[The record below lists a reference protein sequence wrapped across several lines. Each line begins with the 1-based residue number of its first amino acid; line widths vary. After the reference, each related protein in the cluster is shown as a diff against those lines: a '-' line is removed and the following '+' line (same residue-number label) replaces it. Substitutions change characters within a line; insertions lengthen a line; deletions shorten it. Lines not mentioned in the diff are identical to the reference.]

1 MNKYQELRDRQQKE
15 FNDFPFMW
23 AFNKKQF
30 AEGMEKLGLKET
42 DTDKIYS
49 IGGGGFI
56 RKTDSEALHEMLDRQ
71 TAEMK
76 KAIADDPT
84 GEGFIYDMFDY
95 ELANHEYGYTGS
107 VTDALDCLG
116 MTAEQIEADERL
128 SHGLKKAIR
137 HQSKRG

>member
-1 MNKYQELRDRQQKE
+1 MNKYQELRNRQQKE
-15 FNDFPFMW
+15 IDAFPFMW

-56 RKTDSEALHEMLDRQ
+56 RKTDSEALKEMLDRQ
-71 TAEMK
+71 TDEME

-84 GEGFIYDMFDY
+84 GDGFIYDMFDY
-95 ELANHEYGYTGS
+95 ELANHEYGYTGDI
-107 VTDALDCLG
+107 TDTIDCLG
-116 MTAEQIEADERL
+116 LTAEQIEADARL
-128 SHGLKKAIR
+128 SHGLKRAIR
-137 HQSKRG
+137 HQRKRS

>member
-15 FNDFPFMW
+15 YNAFPFMW

-56 RKTDSEALHEMLDRQ
+56 RKTDSEALHEMLDRL
-71 TAEMK
+71 TAEME

-95 ELANHEYGYTGS
+95 ELANHEYGYTGRVS
-107 VTDALDCLG
+107 DTLDCLG
-116 MTAEQIEADERL
+116 LTAEQVEADARL
-128 SHGLKKAIR
+128 SHGLRKAIR
-137 HQSKRG
+137 HQRKRR